1 MKKIRSS
8 FLTCAFICLFFYGF
22 GQTFEGV
29 ITMHVSTSPQN
40 STSVTIKGHKS
51 VTEYRIDTTENIKI
65 IKDATA
71 ETQTI
76 LRHRGDM
83 KYGYATLSSEEETLP
98 EITMED
104 LKRVACEGTTET
116 KLIGSYTCFKSVLH
130 TDKAVAEAWITK
142 EIAFPLSKYFP
153 TFLGD
158 GTDPALLEL
167 RKRANS
173 LGFVM
178 DYKESPISAG
188 EETHI
193 EVTVEQKDIP
203 LEAFATHGFLVFDKE
218 GLTQLFT
225 DSYLDPNK
233 KKQWEEFRQL
243 FGKKD

>member
-1 MKKIRSS
+1 MMKQLRSS
-8 FLTCAFICLFFYGF
+8 FLTCALICLFFYGF

-29 ITMHVSTSPQN
+29 IAMRVSSYPLSLT
-40 STSVTIKGHKS
+40 TVKVKGNKS
-51 VTEYRIDTTENIKI
+51 VTEYQIDTTENIKV
-65 IKDATA
+65 IKDAVA

-76 LRHRGDM
+76 LRHKGDM
-83 KYGYATLSSEEETLP
+83 KYGYATLLAEEDPLQEV
-98 EITMED
+98 TMED
-104 LKRVACEGTTET
+104 LKRVTCEGTTET
-116 KLIGSYTCFKSVLH
+116 KLIGSYKCFKSVLH

-142 EIAFPLSKYFP
+142 DLAFPLSKYFP

-178 DYKESPISAG
+178 EYKESPISAG

-193 EVTVEQKDIP
+193 EVMVEEKDIP
-203 LEAFATHGFLVFDKE
+203 LETFATHGFLVFDKD

-233 KKQWEEFRQL
+233 KKQWEE
-243 FGKKD
+243 